1 MSPEGRPLTSVQV
14 ISCFTLLYVIT
25 VFSILFYFILI
36 GLISHFYCSSFI
48 RELLVFHDANSNTF
62 AVLSLFQLYFFR
74 QSLFITLYV
83 SLSLHFSLYIYISLS
98 IYLSL
103 SLSLLLSLSLYLLIY
118 SCFFVNSPSSSQLLS
133 VGQDDQNTHIL
144 WTDLGG
150 RWSKIQQTAT
160 EKVISILFHYCRFF
174 NFS

>member
-14 ISCFTLLYVIT
+14 ISCFTLFYVIT
-25 VFSILFYFILI
+25 LLSVLLYFILI

-103 SLSLLLSLSLYLLIY
+103 SLHLSLSLLIY

>member
-14 ISCFTLLYVIT
+14 ISCFTLFYVIT
-25 VFSILFYFILI
+25 LLSVLFYFILI

-103 SLSLLLSLSLYLLIY
+103 SLHLSLSLLIY